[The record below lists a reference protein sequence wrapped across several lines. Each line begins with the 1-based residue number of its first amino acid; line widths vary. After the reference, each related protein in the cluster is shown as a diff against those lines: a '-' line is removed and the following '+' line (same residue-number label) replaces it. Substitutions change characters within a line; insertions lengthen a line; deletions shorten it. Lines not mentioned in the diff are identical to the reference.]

1 MAFELL
7 FGLNVIDEVGYQK
20 YRDETLPLLT
30 ACGGYFRYDFAVSEV
45 LKGEAEHPINRV
57 FVVVYPDRDSQ
68 VRLFKDPT
76 YLRIREAFFNPS
88 VAGATRLA
96 EYER

>member
-7 FGLNVIDEVGYQK
+7 FGLNVVDEDGYQK

-45 LKGEAEHPINRV
+45 LKGEAKHPINRV
-57 FVVVYPDRDSQ
+57 FVVVYPNREAQ
-68 VRLFKDPT
+68 VRLFNDPA
-76 YLRIREAFFNPS
+76 YLRVRDAFFTPS
-88 VAGATRLA
+88 VSGATRLA
-96 EYER
+96 QYER